1 MKEILGGHRE
11 SNCLEV
17 INLVVVI
24 VVFGG
29 VEDREDSALRHW
41 RGCSLWLSL
50 VMLYNINI
58 QCGIFSFAF

>member
-1 MKEILGGHRE
+1 MKEISGGHKE

-24 VVFGG
+24 VVFGS

-41 RGCSLWLSL
+41 RRCSLWLSL

-58 QCGIFSFAF
+58 QC